1 MSEESVPSE
10 QRIEAP
16 NEADTTELAYKLIHA
31 DEILAR
37 FGGGAFDASED
48 DLERLQAVLDSKTIE
63 AEARYSL
70 ESLGIAFGRIFLENH
85 EGFDWWMVSDEIGRD
100 PAIRYRLSSLLI
112 FPQSMLWKRIEDGE
126 EMDVRELYESLCEYF
141 EEALQEN
148 PQWDEGD

>member
-10 QRIEAP
+10 QCIEAP
-16 NEADTTELAYKLIHA
+16 NEADTTELAWKLIHA

-37 FGGGAFDASED
+37 FGQAFDASED
-48 DLERLQAVLDSKTIE
+48 DLERLQEVLDSKTIE

-100 PAIRYRLSSLLI
+100 PAIRYRRSSLLI

-126 EMDVRELYESLCEYF
+126 EVDVRELYESLCEHI
-141 EEALQEN
+141 EEALREN